1 MPPRPYQ
8 QECITLLDNLPPGR
22 YLVQMATGLGKTYT
36 FTHLH
41 RTGRMLILSH
51 REELVR
57 QPLKWFDCPTG
68 VEMAGEHAKPYD
80 QVVSASVMSMAR
92 RCDRYRP
99 DDFSLIIVDEA
110 HHAASRTYRQILS
123 YFTPEKVIGFTAT
136 PNRGDHV
143 RLDDVFQDIVFQRD
157 LRWGIREGYLA
168 DVTCKRVNIGYD
180 LTAIHS
186 RNGDYAP
193 GELAEAMEGTADA
206 VAQAYREHAKGATL
220 IFAVSVH
227 QCQEIASRIP
237 GAVVVTG
244 ETKDRA
250 DIIER
255 FTRREIPCLVNCM
268 VFTEGTDMPLVE
280 TVIIARPTQS
290 DALYTQMV
298 GRGLRLHPGK
308 DRLTLIDCVGTAKPG
323 RLQTAPS
330 LLGVDLAGLPQ
341 RQLDKLE
348 GDLFELPVKAAALSD
363 CPESWIRNVEIVDLW
378 AKEQQYQTH
387 GVNWFKQPDG
397 SLTVS
402 LKDRRRLVIPC
413 PDALGRVNLGG
424 ERVEMQAALDRAY
437 KKLTAD
443 YADQQ
448 YLWDTAA
455 AKRWGKQPATEAQ
468 LKVIRRQC
476 RGFDTKGLTKGE
488 ASQIMNRL
496 SQRWSHGNNQ
506 EQKQRKRRSWQER
519 SIGTQSAAGQ
529 P

>member
-1 MPPRPYQ
+1 MPEITPRLYQ
-8 QECITLLDNLPPGR
+8 QECIDLLNDLPPGR

-36 FTHLH
+36 FTHLN

-57 QPLKWFDCPTG
+57 QPLSWFDCPTG
-68 VEMAGEHAKPYD
+68 VEMAGEHASD
-80 QVVSASVMSMAR
+80 SAQVVSASVMSLAR
-92 RCDRYRP
+92 RCEQYSP
-99 DDFSLIIVDEA
+99 DAFSLIIVDEA
-110 HHAASRTYRQILS
+110 HHAASRTYRQILD

-157 LRWGIREGYLA
+157 LRWGIQNGYLC
-168 DVTCKRVNIGYD
+168 DILCKRVNIGYD

-227 QCQEIASRIP
+227 QCQEIAQRIP

-244 ETKDRA
+244 ETRDRA
-250 DIIER
+250 AIIQAFTER
-255 FTRREIPCLVNCM
+255 KIPCLVNCM

-298 GRGLRLHPGK
+298 GRGLRLHPDK
-308 DRLTLIDCVGTAKPG
+308 ERLTLIDCVGTAKPG
-323 RLQTAPS
+323 RLQTASS
-330 LLGVDLAGLPQ
+330 LLGVDLSNVPA
-341 RQLDKLE
+341 RQLDQLE
-348 GDLFELPVKAAALSD
+348 GDLFDLPVKAAALSD
-363 CPESWIRNVEIVDLW
+363 CPESWIRNVEIVNLW

-387 GVNWFKQPDG
+387 GVNWFQQPDG
-397 SLTVS
+397 SMTVS
-402 LKDRRRLVIPC
+402 LKDRQRLVIPC
-413 PDALGRVNLGG
+413 PDALGRVTLNG
-424 ERVEMQAALDRAY
+424 ERVDMQTALDRAY
-437 KKLTAD
+437 QRLTAD
-443 YADQQ
+443 FEDQQ

-455 AKRWGKQPATEAQ
+455 AKRWGRQPATEAQ

-476 RGFDTKGLTKGE
+476 RGFDTSNLTKGE
-488 ASQIMNRL
+488 ASQILNRL
-496 SQRWSHGNNQ
+496 SQRWSDG
-506 EQKQRKRRSWQER
+506 RKKK
-519 SIGTQSAAGQ
+519 AV
-529 P
+529 